1 MNAQVMNYAYLAGYL
16 ESELKALAYDKTFL
30 SMDTSLE
37 REDYLRSRIKIANDA
52 AATYAARLADA

>member
-1 MNAQVMNYAYLAGYL
+1 MNYAYLAGYL

-52 AATYAARLADA
+52 AATYAASLADA